1 MTSWSKNNRSILKPK
16 TKMQKESNILKL
28 LSVKLSQL
36 RVSIFRNNVGTGW
49 VGETF
54 KIAKPTILILNGKPV
69 QITTGDLIIKNPRPL
84 RAGLHEGS
92 SDLIG
97 WKTVE
102 ITPEMI
108 GKKVAIFVSI
118 EGKTDFGRISNTQAI
133 WLQNVKN
140 AGGIGYV
147 CRNMEA
153 VEKCLNDYDKQLK
166 A

>member
-1 MTSWSKNNRSILKPK
+1 M
-16 TKMQKESNILKL
+16 KESNILKII
-28 LSVKLSQL
+28 SVKLSQL
-36 RVSIFRNNVGTGW
+36 KVSIFRNNVGTGW

-54 KIAKPTILILNGKPV
+54 KIAKPTTLILNGKPV
-69 QITTGDLIIKNPRPL
+69 QVNPGDLIIKNPRPL

-102 ITPEMI
+102 ITSEMV

-118 EGKTDFGRISNTQAI
+118 EGKTDFGRISDTQAI

-147 CRNMEA
+147 CRNVQD
-153 VEKCLNDYDKQLK
+153 VESVINDFNQRLK

>member
-1 MTSWSKNNRSILKPK
+1 M
-16 TKMQKESNILKL
+16 KESNILKII
-28 LSVKLSQL
+28 SVKLSQL
-36 RVSIFRNNVGTGW
+36 KVSIFRNNVGTGW

-54 KIAKPTILILNGKPV
+54 KIAKPTTLILNGKPIQV
-69 QITTGDLIIKNPRPL
+69 NPGDLIIKNPRPL

-102 ITPEMI
+102 ITSEMV

-118 EGKTDFGRISNTQAI
+118 EGKTDFGRISDTQAI

-147 CRNMEA
+147 CRNVQD
-153 VEKCLNDYDKQLK
+153 VESVINDFNQRLK